1 MDISLALGGGGAKG
15 NAHIGVLR
23 RLEQEGFRIRA
34 VAGTSFGG
42 LVAVFY
48 AAGFGPDEIEARFSK
63 VDQSRLFG
71 RGSGEGPSLL
81 GLAGVTK
88 FLEESFGGKTFD
100 DLRLPCAVTAVDLK
114 SAREVILNKGPLRD
128 AVLATIALPSIFP
141 PRRIRDWD
149 LVDGGTLDPVPVS
162 VARGLAPGLPVAAV
176 VLSSPVGAPT
186 HSHGVTFP
194 GLPAP
199 IARRL
204 TGFRLAQAFEIF
216 MQALDISSREL
227 TELRLQ
233 ADAPEVIVRPDVS
246 QIQLLDKVDV
256 SAVAKLG
263 EQALDEVLPDL
274 RRVAAWPA
282 RLARS
287 FRRRV

>member
-23 RLEQEGFRIRA
+23 RLEQEGFRVRA

-48 AAGFGPDEIEARFSK
+48 AAGFSPDEIEARFSK
-63 VDQSRLFG
+63 VDQSRLFV

-88 FLEESFGGKTFD
+88 FLEESLGDKTFD

-114 SAREVILNKGPLRD
+114 SAREVILNKGLLRD

-141 PRRIRDWD
+141 PRRIRELD

-162 VARGLAPGLPVAAV
+162 VARGLAPGLPVVAV

-186 HSHGVTFP
+186 HSHNMTIP

-216 MQALDISSREL
+216 MRALDISSREL

-233 ADAPEVIVRPDVS
+233 ADAPEVIVRPEVS

-263 EQALDEVLPDL
+263 EQAVDEVLPDL
-274 RRVAAWPA
+274 RRAAAWPA

-287 FRRRV
+287 FRRKV